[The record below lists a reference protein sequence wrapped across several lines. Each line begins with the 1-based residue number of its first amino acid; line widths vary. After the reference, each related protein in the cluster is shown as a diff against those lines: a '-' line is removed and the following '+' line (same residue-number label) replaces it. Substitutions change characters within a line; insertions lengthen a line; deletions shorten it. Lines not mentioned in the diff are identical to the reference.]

1 MQGLELA
8 RRYYE
13 EYGAPMLHEQF
24 PEIEGLIAAGLCGS
38 GSECLGF
45 DDEVS
50 QDHDFEAGFCLFLPG
65 EDVIDR
71 QTAFRLERAYAKL
84 PKEFMGVKKSLISPA
99 GGSRHGVIRMNEFFL
114 AKTGNA
120 EGILRGYGWFR
131 VPEQSLLEAVNGQI
145 WRDDSGVFSARRE
158 ALRRMPEDV
167 RLKKLTGELAT
178 MAQAG
183 QYNYLRCLDHGEE
196 GAAQLSAISFAQAAI
211 HAVFLLN
218 RRFMPYYKWQ
228 FRAMRSLPKL
238 SGLESALA
246 GLIGGGSGAGEMM
259 EKYATI
265 ENIASAVIEE
275 LQEQS
280 ISEAVCGDLSKHANS
295 VNDHVADPALRN
307 EDIFFGAG

>member
-1 MQGLELA
+1 
-8 RRYYE
+8 
-13 EYGAPMLHEQF
+13 MLHEQF

-99 GGSRHGVIRMNEFFL
+99 GGSRHGVIRMSEFFL

-120 EGILRGYGWFR
+120 EGILRGYDWFR
-131 VPEQSLLEAVNGQI
+131 VPEQSLLEAVNGEI

-167 RLKKLTGELAT
+167 RLKKLAGELAT

-183 QYNYLRCLDHGEE
+183 QYNYLRCLNHGEE
-196 GAAQLSAISFAQAAI
+196 GVAQLSAISFAQAAI

-228 FRAMRSLPKL
+228 FRAMRDLPEL

-275 LQEQS
+275 LQEQG
-280 ISEAVCGDLSKHANS
+280 ITEAVCGDLSKHANS

-307 EDIFFGAG
+307 EDIFFAVG